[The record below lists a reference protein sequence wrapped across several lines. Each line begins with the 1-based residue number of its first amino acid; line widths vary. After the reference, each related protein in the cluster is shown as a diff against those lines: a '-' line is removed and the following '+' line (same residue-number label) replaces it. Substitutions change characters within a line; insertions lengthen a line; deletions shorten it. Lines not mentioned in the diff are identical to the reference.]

1 MQTLASVV
9 TRRER
14 KMLGALFAVGT
25 EGSIS
30 SVMGNTTLSAFRGHL
45 NYLVQ
50 SAEQRKP
57 VSFPT
62 NVG

>member
-1 MQTLASVV
+1 
-9 TRRER
+9 
-14 KMLGALFAVGT
+14 MLGALFAVGT

-30 SVMGNTTLSAFRGHL
+30 SVMGNTNTAGLERAPKLPDMS
-45 NYLVQ
+45 NQ
-50 SAEQRKP
+50 AEQSKP